1 VLAMEY
7 IDCTPIESLETAPQ
21 DVRDTAMERLIR
33 LTLHEL
39 LDWRLMQTDPN
50 FANYRWQAE
59 TGRIVLLD
67 FGAARAVPQ
76 VVADGYRRL
85 LAAGLAGQRDAVRDA
100 TVQAGF
106 LGEAAVVGHR
116 PQIDRMIDVILA
128 EMNRTGPF
136 DFGDRS
142 FVSVLRDE
150 GAAIARDRST
160 WHIPSADM
168 LFVQRKISGTALLAA
183 RLKARVDVRAMV
195 EPYC

>member
-1 VLAMEY
+1 MEY

-76 VVADGYRRL
+76 DVADGYRRL

-100 TVQAGF
+100 AVQAGF
-106 LGEAAVVGHR
+106 LGEAAVVGHQ

-142 FVSVLRDE
+142 FVSVLRGE

>member
-1 VLAMEY
+1 
-7 IDCTPIESLETAPQ
+7 
-21 DVRDTAMERLIR
+21 
-33 LTLHEL
+33 
-39 LDWRLMQTDPN
+39 
-50 FANYRWQAE
+50 
-59 TGRIVLLD
+59 
-67 FGAARAVPQ
+67 
-76 VVADGYRRL
+76 
-85 LAAGLAGQRDAVRDA
+85 
-100 TVQAGF
+100 
-106 LGEAAVVGHR
+106 
-116 PQIDRMIDVILA
+116 MIDVILA

-150 GAAIARDRST
+150 GGAIARDRST